1 MNGDGTMDN
10 FCAETDPFGFTYF
23 IRDGDRV
30 KIGFTIH
37 PSKRQSCLQVG
48 NYRELETIAVVP
60 SYMAE
65 EHETHERFAHLRE
78 RGEWFRAEPDL
89 IEFIEDLKVRAAPA
103 MAQVGVLK
111 EQLSALDSKL
121 RLCRD
126 EIKRSRI
133 GIAMGM
139 VRSLMHGNAN
149 VLPFLRRQL
158 AMIEG

>member
-1 MNGDGTMDN
+1 MNDSRTDGS

-23 IRDGDRV
+23 VRDEDRI

-37 PSKRQSCLQVG
+37 PNKRMSSLQTG

-89 IEFIEDLKVRAAPA
+89 LEFIEDLKVRAAPV

-126 EIKRSRI
+126 EIKRGRI

-139 VRSLMHGNAN
+139 VRSLMHGNAG
-149 VLPFLRRQL
+149 VMPFLRRQL
-158 AMIEG
+158 ALIEG